1 MKKLFSL
8 LFLLSV
14 CSFAS
19 AQEYMRI
26 WQSGNNTKVPLSEVT
41 YAANGTTFTAE
52 GVTYQTSQV
61 DSITFV
67 HIITVTWNRTQ
78 ATVEKGN
85 VLGVDYSVEGGDV
98 VINSTNT
105 HNELEFVLQG
115 ASSNGSLTYTGSL
128 KCKFYLNG
136 LSLTSQKGA
145 ALDIQCGKRVALI
158 LNEGTNNILVDAPN
172 GLQKAALYCKG
183 HLEIEGA
190 GSLTV
195 IGNSKHG
202 ICTKEYL
209 QLKKSTGNVTVNGAV
224 SDGIHAGQY
233 FMMNGGTVTV
243 NGQQGDGIQTEIL
256 TLDDDITP
264 NPDKEFNGQIFV
276 KGGTVNVTVTGET
289 RKGIKS
295 DAKMTVTGGKLDITA
310 TGDGSKGISV
320 KHLQINQDDNTTLIR
335 IMANG
340 STYEDDVTEEETRCM
355 GIKVDKNMAITAGTL
370 QVSVPTGNT
379 DNRYVKVDGEYYKGA
394 DAIVQASVT
403 LDKKTGKKVDT
414 MPSWD

>member
-1 MKKLFSL
+1 
-8 LFLLSV
+8 
-14 CSFAS
+14 
-19 AQEYMRI
+19 MRI
-26 WQSGNNTKVPLSEVT
+26 WQNGNNTKVPLSEVT
-41 YAANGTTFTAE
+41 YAANGTAFTAE

-115 ASSNGSLTYTGSL
+115 SSTNGSLTYTGTY
-128 KCKFYLNG
+128 KCKFYLNN
-136 LSLTSQKGA
+136 SL
-145 ALDIQCGKRVALI
+145 
-158 LNEGTNNILVDAPN
+158 EDAPN
-172 GLQKAALYCKG
+172 GQQKAALYCKG
-183 HLEIEGA
+183 HLEIEGG

-243 NGQQGDGIQTEIL
+243 SGQQGDGIQAEIL
-256 TLDDDITP
+256 TLDDDITIYLP
-264 NPDKEFNGQIFV
+264 PASTCQGKKVFV
-276 KGGTVNVTVTGET
+276 KGGTINVTVAGDT

-295 DAKMTVTGGKLDITA
+295 DAKMTVTGGTFDITA

-320 KHLQINQDDNTTLIR
+320 KHLQINQDDNTTLIQ
-335 IMANG
+335 IKANG
-340 STYEDDVTEEETRCM
+340 STYEDDVTDEETRCM

-370 QVSVPTGNT
+370 NVSIPEGNKV
-379 DNRYVKVDGEYYKGA
+379 NRGVKIDGQYYETS
-394 DAIVQASVT
+394 DASVKASIK
-403 LDKKTGKKVDT
+403 LGKSGKKVTT

>member
-1 MKKLFSL
+1 
-8 LFLLSV
+8 
-14 CSFAS
+14 
-19 AQEYMRI
+19 MRI
-26 WQSGNNTKVPLSEVT
+26 WQGGNNTKVPLSEVT
-41 YAANGTTFTAE
+41 YAANGTSFTAD

-67 HIITVTWNRTQ
+67 HIITVTWNGAQ

-105 HNELEFVLQG
+105 HNELELVLQG
-115 ASSNGSLTYTGSL
+115 TSTNGSLTYTGSL
-128 KCKFYLNG
+128 KCKFYLND
-136 LSLTSQKGA
+136 LHLISTKGA
-145 ALDIQCGKRVALI
+145 ALDIQCGKRIAMI
-158 LNEGTNNILVDAPN
+158 LKEGTNNSREDAPD

-209 QLKKSTGNVTVNGAV
+209 QLKKSTGNVSVTHAV

-243 NGQQGDGIQTEIL
+243 SGQQGDGIQTEIL
-256 TLDDDITP
+256 TLDDDVTP
-264 NPDKEFNGQIFV
+264 NPDKEFNGQVFV
-276 KGGTVNVTVTGET
+276 KGGTINVTVAGET

-295 DAKMTVTGGKLDITA
+295 DDKMTISGGTLTIDA

-320 KHLQINQDDNTTLIR
+320 GKHLLVNQDNAPTEIR
-335 IMANG
+335 VTATG
-340 STYEDDVTEEETRCM
+340 GVYEDEETEKETRCM
-355 GIKVDKNMAITAGTL
+355 GIKVDKNMAITAGSLKVTNKG
-370 QVSVPTGNT
+370 SGS
-379 DNRYVKVDGEYYKGA
+379 RGVKVDGQYYKGA
-394 DAIVQASVT
+394 DATVNASVYDVKNHQVT
-403 LDKKTGKKVDT
+403 T
-414 MPSWD
+414 MPSMD